1 MDYLPNKH
9 PRRGTRGRPARRVR
23 GIWNGQE
30 FPHERGSSYR
40 IHQGTFSLPFL
51 NHRATLWWSTRPS
64 RTLKMP
70 LKTWKAARF
79 WASKSMPT
87 GPLLKTR
94 VLRTVFDDK
103 NKNNNNNMSSTIST
117 SYSSASALSFLW
129 CFLAT
134 RPYPLD
140 FPHINHP
147 TGRPPP

>member
-9 PRRGTRGRPARRVR
+9 PRRSPRGRPARRVR

-40 IHQGTFSLPFL
+40 IHQGTFSPPFL

-94 VLRTVFDDK
+94 VLMTVFDDK
-103 NKNNNNNMSSTIST
+103 NKNNNNMSSTIST

-134 RPYPLD
+134 RPYPLA